1 MDDRTAIEGALVPRR
16 IQPLVRTRP
25 DSIRRRFNEDN
36 ERFKI
41 AVQRFK
47 SSVRETVRE
56 MTPAAKIQ
64 ARPMA
69 WVAGGLAT
77 GLLLG
82 MLLSRRRH
90 PYW

>member
-25 DSIRRRFNEDN
+25 DSLRQRFNEDN

-47 SSVRETVRE
+47 SSVREL
-56 MTPAAKIQ
+56 TPAARIQ

-82 MLLSRRRH
+82 LLLTRRRH